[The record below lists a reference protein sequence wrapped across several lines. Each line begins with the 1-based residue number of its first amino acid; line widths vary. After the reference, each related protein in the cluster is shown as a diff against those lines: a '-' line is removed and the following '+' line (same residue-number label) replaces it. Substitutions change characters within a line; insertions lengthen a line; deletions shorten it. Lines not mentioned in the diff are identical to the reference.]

1 MVAGNTDSAAKARR
15 DHVRE
20 LGRRWARQRVIAAAV
35 TVEDM
40 RWLVP
45 GTPSSGDLADVYD
58 WPQARWVRA
67 CMVMGLDG
75 SIAGPDGLSG
85 SISSPTDRA
94 VLSAIR
100 RFADAY
106 LVGAGTVR
114 AERYSAVRAQPEA
127 IERRVAAG
135 QAAAPTLAI
144 VSATCRFD
152 WEDAA
157 FTASDNRPI
166 VLTVQSSDPS
176 DRAVAARWCEV
187 VVVGEERVEPAA
199 AIAALADRG
208 LTRVTC
214 EGGDSLLTEM
224 VRAHVLDE
232 VDLTLAP
239 VVAASARPARPG
251 PAALAGM
258 RLHQL
263 LEDDGFL
270 FARYFRGA

>member
-1 MVAGNTDSAAKARR
+1 
-15 DHVRE
+15 
-20 LGRRWARQRVIAAAV
+20 
-35 TVEDM
+35 M

-45 GTPSSGDLADVYD
+45 GTAPCDDLDDAYD
-58 WPQARWVRA
+58 WPAEHWVRA

-94 VLSAIR
+94 VLAAVR
-100 RFADAY
+100 RHADVY

-114 AERYSAVRAQPEA
+114 AERYGAVRARPEA
-127 IERRVAAG
+127 IDERAAAG
-135 QAAAPTLAI
+135 QAPAPTLAI

-166 VLTVQSSDPS
+166 VLTVDRSDPE
-176 DRAVAARWCEV
+176 DRVAAARWCEV
-187 VVVGEERVEPAA
+187 VVVGEERVEPR
-199 AIAALADRG
+199 AALGSLAERG

-214 EGGDSLLTEM
+214 EGGDALLAQM
-224 VRAHVLDE
+224 VRARALDE

-239 VVAASARPARPG
+239 VVAASPRPARPG
-251 PAALAGM
+251 PAVLTGM

-270 FARYFRGA
+270 FARYLRGR